1 MAAAPM
7 AEPPLSRVFPGGA
20 PLPSALTQKIAG
32 QRQLQVPEE
41 VEYLPPLRVAPPR
54 PRIPGGTEFYGAVPK
69 HSATFAWSELC
80 ATPSP
85 EDSLAPVPQIPMKTW
100 YNSYI
105 YVPEEGQQDRQY
117 LQRFTRGPNGEW
129 IDVVKARRLVD
140 AMEERRQQQMR
151 EYMERDMVLAGM
163 RALGSGALSAGMGAM
178 QMGMSGI
185 GAGWGAIDAGFS
197 ALEGTPGSRSVGRA
211 GMQAGDGSDIGH
223 GVHQTLYTDAYSGE
237 RLIACKGKLQTR
249 AEIFDEYHI
258 RGQAVPEDEPF
269 FDFDNLRFSWPFAR
283 PEKNKPVSQHTY
295 DWFDR
300 RNMYIQGDSSCEIV
314 EMPSVYIDSEELH
327 RWWHAEPQRRA
338 TPTPMPQP
346 SVQQLTNYKN

>member
-1 MAAAPM
+1 MSREANKTDPVNQNTT
-7 AEPPLSRVFPGGA
+7 LS
-20 PLPSALTQKIAG
+20 
-32 QRQLQVPEE
+32 
-41 VEYLPPLRVAPPR
+41 

-100 YNSYI
+100 YNSYV

-151 EYMERDMVLAGM
+151 EYMERA
-163 RALGSGALSAGMGAM
+163 RAPPELRERQRGFASVASSDFRTR
-178 QMGMSGI
+178 MSGI
-185 GAGWGAIDAGFS
+185 EAGWGAIDVGFS

-283 PEKNKPVSQHTY
+283 QWRCEHVLTSNSLTHHIPSLYQLQVFRAPGRPGS
-295 DWFDR
+295 R
-300 RNMYIQGDSSCEIV
+300 DSHNGSSIR
-314 EMPSVYIDSEELH
+314 EL
-327 RWWHAEPQRRA
+327 R
-338 TPTPMPQP
+338 
-346 SVQQLTNYKN
+346 